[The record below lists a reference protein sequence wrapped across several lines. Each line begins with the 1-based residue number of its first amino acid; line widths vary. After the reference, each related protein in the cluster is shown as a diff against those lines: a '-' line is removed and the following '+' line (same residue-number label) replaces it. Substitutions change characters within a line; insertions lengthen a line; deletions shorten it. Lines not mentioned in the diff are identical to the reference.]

1 MSSDRRYNIEN
12 MCYHRL
18 KFQIK
23 GCNNL
28 VMISPAYF
36 ISRECRN
43 TYERTCTHVECT
55 SYYAIMS
62 VAFYRLPSLLF
73 YLFFRM

>member
-1 MSSDRRYNIEN
+1 
-12 MCYHRL
+12 
-18 KFQIK
+18 
-23 GCNNL
+23 
-28 VMISPAYF
+28 MISPAYF

-62 VAFYRLPSLLF
+62 VAFYRLLSLLF